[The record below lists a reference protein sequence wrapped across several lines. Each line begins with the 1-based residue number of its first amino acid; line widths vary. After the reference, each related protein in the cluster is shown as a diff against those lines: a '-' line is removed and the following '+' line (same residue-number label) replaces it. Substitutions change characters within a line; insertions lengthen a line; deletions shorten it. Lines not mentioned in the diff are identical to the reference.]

1 MSVINVRCVDH
12 SLTVENSAI
21 ITTGN
26 SKSDSVC
33 FEFCEAWDG
42 WIKTAVFYR
51 TEYNPYRVLL
61 NSNNEA
67 EIPKEVLLNDGC
79 FFFGVF
85 GVKDGAVRTTEVLR
99 YKVDKGVI
107 TSEASVPDP
116 TPDIYTQI
124 LTRIEEAGILFTR
137 ATEAEITS
145 ILGDGA
151 EGTNVVTVSRLNQFK
166 RGYDKNV
173 EDEYYKKT
181 ETYSKSEIDNKCSLS
196 ETGTT
201 YTYTGGN

>member
-1 MSVINVRCVDH
+1 MSVINVRCVDQ
-12 SLTVENSAI
+12 SLTVENSPI
-21 ITTGN
+21 ITSGD
-26 SKSDSVC
+26 SQSDSVY
-33 FEFCEAWDG
+33 FEFCESWNG

-51 TEYNPYRVLL
+51 NEYNPYHVILDE
-61 NSNNEA
+61 NDVA
-67 EIPKEVLLNDGC
+67 EIPREVLKTEGN

-99 YKVDKGVI
+99 YRIKKGII
-107 TSEASVPDP
+107 TSDASVPDP

-124 LTRIEEAGILFTR
+124 ITRLDNMGVVFTR

-173 EDEYYKKT
+173 EDEYYKK
-181 ETYSKSEIDNKCSLS
+181 S
-196 ETGTT
+196 ETCSISDTGTI
-201 YTYTGGN
+201 YTYTGG